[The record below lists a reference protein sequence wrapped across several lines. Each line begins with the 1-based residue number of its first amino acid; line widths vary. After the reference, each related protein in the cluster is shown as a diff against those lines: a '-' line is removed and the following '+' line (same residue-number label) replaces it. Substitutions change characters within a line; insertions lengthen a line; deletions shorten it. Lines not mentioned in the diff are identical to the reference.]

1 MHRYAAALVFGLLGA
16 SPVLAQD
23 AVVDCENAM
32 TQRDMNI
39 CSYEDYM
46 AADRALND
54 TYTWALAR
62 TEDWGLGTTEDW
74 GLGTKEA
81 LRAAQRTWIAYRDA
95 ACNAEGQLYEG
106 GSIRPLIENTCKAT
120 LTTRRTQDMRAIY
133 EPF

>member
-1 MHRYAAALVFGLLGA
+1 MHRYAVALVFGLLGA
-16 SPVLAQD
+16 SPILAQD

-46 AADRALND
+46 VVDRALND

-62 TEDWGLGTTEDW
+62 TEDWGS
-74 GLGTKEA
+74 GTKEA

-95 ACNAEGQLYEG
+95 ACNAEGQLHEG

-120 LTTRRTQDMRAIY
+120 LTTRRTQDMRATY

>member
-1 MHRYAAALVFGLLGA
+1 MFGLFGS
-16 SPVLAQD
+16 SPVWAQD

-39 CSYEDYM
+39 CSYEDYI

-54 TYTWALAR
+54 TYAWALAR
-62 TEDWGLGTTEDW
+62 TEDWGFGTQD
-74 GLGTKEA
+74 A
-81 LRAAQRTWIAYRDA
+81 LRAAQRAWIPYRDA
-95 ACNAEGQLYEG
+95 ACHAEGQLHEG

-120 LTTRRTQDMRAIY
+120 LTTRRTQDMRATY

>member
-32 TQRDMNI
+32 TQSDMNI

-46 AADRALND
+46 AADQALND
-54 TYTWALAR
+54 TYAWALAR
-62 TEDWGLGTTEDW
+62 TEDWGF
-74 GLGTKEA
+74 GTKEA

-120 LTTRRTQDMRAIY
+120 LTTRRTQDMRATY